1 VYANRYESNYIVKID
16 PASGQVA
23 AKLDFSD
30 LANRVQSKDPQI
42 NVLNGIAYDSAANKI
57 YITGKWWPELYEIRF
72 EH

>member
-1 VYANRYESNYIVKID
+1 MYANRYESNYIVKID